1 MKRLLYILL
10 LQSVCVFSMEISD
23 VARRDQLFNVSSG
36 RLTGVN
42 GTYSGPTNDDIM
54 KVVIHSNIYTAHE
67 KKTHRAAS
75 FLDCYMQNS
84 CSIVRE
90 GTNVI
95 EFTNLHGL
103 GKHTLTWQEVNGIM
117 CDVHVCIKKHFQEV
131 QLAWKKLHDNPL
143 QLEEKDKFL
152 ALVYLYKN
160 FVDGCNVGAND
171 VGLDK
176 SELLRRMRF
185 DYQKA
190 WLGFEEENIRKV
202 KSLSLH
208 SESHRYQPFLHRWI
222 TAIKSKSEKVL
233 S

>member
-10 LQSVCVFSMEISD
+10 LQSISVFSMEISD
-23 VARRDQLFNVSSG
+23 QKPLEELSSLG
-36 RLTGVN
+36 AHKQTVLN
-42 GTYSGPTNDDIM
+42 ATYSGPTSDDIM

-75 FLDCYMQNS
+75 FLDCYMQNG
-84 CSIVRE
+84 CSVIRN
-90 GTNVI
+90 GMNVI
-95 EFTNLHGL
+95 ECTNLHGL

-117 CDVHVCIKKHFQEV
+117 CDVHTCIKKHFQEV
-131 QLAWKKLHDNPL
+131 QLAWKKLHENPL
-143 QLEEKDKFL
+143 QLEEKDKLL

-160 FVDGCNVGAND
+160 FVDGRNVGEKD

-176 SELLRRMRF
+176 SEFLRKMRF

-190 WLGFEEENIRKV
+190 WIGFEEENIRKV

-208 SESHRYQPFLHRWI
+208 SEAHRYQPFLHRWI
-222 TAIKSKSEKVL
+222 NAIKGKS
-233 S
+233 